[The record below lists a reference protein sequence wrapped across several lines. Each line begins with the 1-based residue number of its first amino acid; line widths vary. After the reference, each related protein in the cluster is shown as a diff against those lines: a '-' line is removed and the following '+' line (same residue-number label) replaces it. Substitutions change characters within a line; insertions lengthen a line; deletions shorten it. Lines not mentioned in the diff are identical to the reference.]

1 MKTFQVEL
9 PEELDWS
16 EADLRLFVAAKLYEA
31 EKLTAAQAAE
41 SVGMTKRAF
50 LESIGRFGVSIFQYE
65 GEELLNDV
73 ERVKHRFG

>member
-1 MKTFQVEL
+1 MKTFQIEL

-31 EKLTAAQAAE
+31 GKLTAGRAAE

-50 LESIGRFGVSIFQYE
+50 LESLGRFGTSMFQYS
-65 GEELLNDV
+65 GEELLNDI
-73 ERVKHRFG
+73 ERAKPRVG

>member
-9 PEELDWS
+9 PEELGWS

-31 EKLTAAQAAE
+31 GKLTAGKAAE
-41 SVGMTKRAF
+41 SVGLTKRAF
-50 LESIGRFGVSIFQYE
+50 LESIGRFGVSIFQYN

-73 ERVKHRFG
+73 ERVKPRFG